1 MDHGHEVQDSNL
13 TLVGYETTS
22 YTINTTNL
30 IFMSGSVKLV
40 KTRGHVTVSCDPA
53 NVPWQMFYARDIRAR
68 LHTLK
73 ITQDKSERTGS
84 N

>member
-1 MDHGHEVQDSNL
+1 
-13 TLVGYETTS
+13 
-22 YTINTTNL
+22 
-30 IFMSGSVKLV
+30 MSGSVKLV